1 MRFVF
6 FTFKAHVAE
15 VELFEDFFTLIKPLI
30 LKHPQYAY
38 CIEKDN
44 TVDRHLHM
52 LVGDPKYTEMKQF
65 KQKLNAKRFQDF
77 KSYIKQGYQ
86 TNQHAFDT
94 QLVPDTEEDIMK
106 LLGYIYKEDGCI
118 RRESTFSS
126 EYIQDSYKL
135 YYTSEKIKYKMRPT
149 DWRYITVKNVHSM
162 IEMIV
167 NKYEEFTFSNIT
179 QDHVFR
185 KFYWTL
191 QKEGISTL
199 QIKEQQLSHAIEDL
213 RVRYTEDEF
222 KEYFD
227 NSTPLDES
235 GDFHPIQFPV
245 PHGYTKMKTENFLET
260 EIKKPKNYNIN

>member
-94 QLVPDTEEDIMK
+94 QLVPDTEEDIMR

-135 YYTSEKIKYKMRPT
+135 YYTSEKIKFKTRKN
-149 DWRYITVKNVHSM
+149 DWRYINNKNAHSI
-162 IEMIV
+162 IEMLV
-167 NKYEEFTFSNIT
+167 DKYDELDYKYLQFQTAKLLPIMWQEKISLLQLKDAQLRLVMKELHYHYHPHLQSNNSGLLPEGTPHPDYEPEEEFENN
-179 QDHVFR
+179 D
-185 KFYWTL
+185 Y
-191 QKEGISTL
+191 
-199 QIKEQQLSHAIEDL
+199 
-213 RVRYTEDEF
+213 
-222 KEYFD
+222 
-227 NSTPLDES
+227 
-235 GDFHPIQFPV
+235 
-245 PHGYTKMKTENFLET
+245 NFLDSDED
-260 EIKKPKNYNIN
+260 